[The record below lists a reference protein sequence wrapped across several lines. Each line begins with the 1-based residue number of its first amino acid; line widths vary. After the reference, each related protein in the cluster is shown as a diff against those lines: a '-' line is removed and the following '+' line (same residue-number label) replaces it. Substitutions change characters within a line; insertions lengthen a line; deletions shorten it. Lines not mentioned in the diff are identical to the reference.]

1 MRYIGY
7 ARVSSKDQNLDRQIK
22 QLEEAGCEVIF
33 TDKMS
38 GKDTER
44 PQFQEMVSG
53 LEEGDCVVV
62 TSLDR
67 LSRSYSDTEEV
78 WALITKELHAN
89 IKVLDLDLLD
99 TTRNHND
106 LTGQFIAD
114 LVLKIVSY
122 VAEKER
128 ISIKERQAQGIAIAR
143 DKGRYK
149 GRRVSMDGKAFL
161 KQYQRVESGSISV
174 MALCRELGITKP
186 TFYNLKK
193 RYIGE

>member
-22 QLEEAGCEVIF
+22 QLEEVGCEVIF

-78 WALITKELHAN
+78 WALITKELHAH

-128 ISIKERQAQGIAIAR
+128 IAIKERQAQGIAIAR